1 MYLMYYCS
9 GGSVLNQKVLNY
21 RTSSVTNCIT
31 ANYTNYCITS
41 LPYCISTIAIHMIP
55 ITR

>member
-1 MYLMYYCS
+1 MYYCS